1 MPDPY
6 VSDLPER
13 PDPEVLLIDAVISR
27 QDDLA
32 ARLAQQWVHRRGWSD
47 LDAFI
52 DAGLLRTC
60 GPEGVAWLRQQ
71 MRHNPGDRPAAE
83 PRPSLGTLFQQA
95 FDEALAPIRPDS
107 HDDATPSSD
116 PWGSHRSC
124 SNRRVNRCWPK
135 CPRPALPTWPS
146 CDPGSTATPPEM
158 GTPLIASGLIVSV
171 QAPEGSPASSR
182 CDRGH
187 G

>member
-13 PDPEVLLIDAVISR
+13 PDPQVLLIDAVINR

-52 DAGLLRTC
+52 DHGLLRTC

-71 MRHNPGDRPAAE
+71 MQSNPGDRPAPE
-83 PRPSLGTLFQQA
+83 PRPSIGTLFQQA

-107 HDDATPSSD
+107 HNAASASSD
-116 PWGSHRSC
+116 LLEPAPRQQ
-124 SNRRVNRCWPK
+124 RPAPQPLLTKVPA
-135 CPRPALPTWPS
+135 PRPADLAELRSWLH
-146 CDPGSTATPPEM
+146 CDA
-158 GTPLIASGLIVSV
+158 A
-171 QAPEGSPASSR
+171 
-182 CDRGH
+182 
-187 G
+187 

>member
-1 MPDPY
+1 VPDPY

-71 MRHNPGDRPAAE
+71 MRHNPRDRPAAE

-116 PWGSHRSC
+116 PWGLAPQLQQPARQPVLAKVPAPCPADLAELRSWLH
-124 SNRRVNRCWPK
+124 SD
-135 CPRPALPTWPS
+135 A
-146 CDPGSTATPPEM
+146 A
-158 GTPLIASGLIVSV
+158 
-171 QAPEGSPASSR
+171 
-182 CDRGH
+182 
-187 G
+187 